1 MNFTQTFFSKSCSY
15 IPKTVD
21 IFNLDINAK
30 KKMENQKGPH
40 PQRGWSSKGA
50 EVTAKLYKK
59 NILDNANVDEN
70 DLKDERVRDGD
81 LNMGSCLSMN
91 NSDLK
96 CLGVL

>member
-1 MNFTQTFFSKSCSY
+1 
-15 IPKTVD
+15 
-21 IFNLDINAK
+21 
-30 KKMENQKGPH
+30 MENRKGPH

-70 DLKDERVRDGD
+70 ELKDERVRDGD